1 MSYAKRLEQALI
13 EADLKAAELS
23 RRTGIS
29 KACLSQYLSGV
40 SIPRED
46 RQELIADALSKD
58 LGWFFPEKYEP
69 IPGADEELPDG
80 RVPVYLAAAKLQ
92 MSPQSLRLALQ
103 QGRVPFGFAAQSEKG
118 WTYHISSAKLQEYLG
133 TKKES
138 SAATGD
144 PI

>member
-1 MSYAKRLEQALI
+1 MSYAKRLERALI
-13 EADLKAAELS
+13 EADMKAAELS

-29 KACLSQYLSGV
+29 KACLSQYMSGV

-46 RQELIADALSKD
+46 RQELIADVLEKEIE
-58 LGWFFPEKYEP
+58 WFFPQNVMAGNTAE
-69 IPGADEELPDG
+69 DLPDG
-80 RVPVYLAAAKLQ
+80 RVPVYLAAAKLE

-133 TKKES
+133 IKKES

-144 PI
+144 PR

>member
-1 MSYAKRLEQALI
+1 MSYAKRLERALI

-40 SIPRED
+40 SLPRED
-46 RQELIADALSKD
+46 RQELIADALCKD
-58 LGWFFPEKYEP
+58 LDWFFPEKDEP

-92 MSPQSLRLALQ
+92 MSPQKLRQALQ
-103 QGRVPFGFAAQSEKG
+103 QKRAPFGFAVWSEKS
-118 WTYHISSAKLQEYLG
+118 WTYHICGAQLKAYLG
-133 TKKES
+133 IKKES
-138 SAATGD
+138 SAATGESR
-144 PI
+144 

>member
-1 MSYAKRLEQALI
+1 MSYAKRLERALI

-46 RQELIADALSKD
+46 RQELIADALGKEIE
-58 LGWFFPEKYEP
+58 WFFLQNVV
-69 IPGADEELPDG
+69 ARNTAEELPDG
-80 RVPVYLAAAKLQ
+80 RVPVYLAAAKLE

-103 QGRVPFGFAAQSEKG
+103 QGRVPFGFAAHSEKG

-133 TKKES
+133 IKKES
-138 SAATGD
+138 SAATED
-144 PI
+144 PR

>member
-58 LGWFFPEKYEP
+58 LGWFFPEKDEP

-133 TKKES
+133 IKKES

-144 PI
+144 PR

>member
-1 MSYAKRLEQALI
+1 MSYAKRLERALI

-46 RQELIADALSKD
+46 RQELIADALGKEIE
-58 LGWFFPEKYEP
+58 WFFLQNVM
-69 IPGADEELPDG
+69 ARNTAEELPDG
-80 RVPVYLAAAKLQ
+80 RVPVYLAAAKLE

-103 QGRVPFGFAAQSEKG
+103 QGRVPFWFAAQSEKG
-118 WTYHISSAKLQEYLG
+118 WTYHISSAYIKRRPVTASVP
-133 TKKES
+133 TKPS
-138 SAATGD
+138 V
-144 PI
+144 

>member
-1 MSYAKRLEQALI
+1 MSYAKRLERALI

-46 RQELIADALSKD
+46 RQELIADALGKEIE
-58 LGWFFPEKYEP
+58 WFFLQNVM
-69 IPGADEELPDG
+69 ARNTAEELPDG
-80 RVPVYLAAAKLQ
+80 RVPVYLAAAKLE

-118 WTYHISSAKLQEYLG
+118 WTYYISSAKLQEYLG
-133 TKKES
+133 IKKES
-138 SAATGD
+138 SAATED
-144 PI
+144 PR

>member
-58 LGWFFPEKYEP
+58 LGWFFPEKDEP

-133 TKKES
+133 IKKES

>member
-1 MSYAKRLEQALI
+1 MSYAKRLERALI

-58 LGWFFPEKYEP
+58 LDWFFPEKDEP

-92 MSPQSLRLALQ
+92 MSPQKLRQALQ
-103 QGRVPFGFAAQSEKG
+103 QKRAPFGFSGQKRVGLITFVVRNS
-118 WTYHISSAKLQEYLG
+118 KL
-133 TKKES
+133 T
-138 SAATGD
+138 
-144 PI
+144 